1 MIKKLF
7 NFQLCRLTVIIVC
20 LFGGALNA
28 VAFTTVTSGNETFFN
43 ISENDTETVNDRSA
57 ISYLSHIWSKQ
68 PVAAKTASE
77 STAPFAVWREWKVQD
92 SPASCGPFPG
102 SAVFFRNVVGCGHS
116 SYETWH
122 AYSDLR
128 LTEYT
133 NGTAVLRG
141 RLHNNGR
148 IAQIT
153 INMSGKTGSGST
165 WPNPCYQNRI
175 RGQYYYSNFSGS
187 VNEGGR
193 SYSIRKDQN
202 NKPFIMGTNAG
213 NDGSGKMGFGM
224 WNDGW
229 GKRCNEVF
237 GVLLPY
243 NPCSV
248 NAGPD
253 KTICAGD
260 SVTLTATGTGSFRWS
275 TGETSR
281 TIRVSPTTRT
291 RYSVTATSGSCSK
304 TDYVY
309 VNVLNVTAQAGPDKT
324 ICGGTST
331 TLTASGGGT
340 YLWSTGERTATIT
353 VSPNQSTTYTV
364 TVSNGSCQDSDS
376 VRVNVLEQ
384 VHADAGPD
392 KLICDDKDSTTLTAS
407 GGGTY
412 LWSTGE
418 TTATITVS
426 PTQTTTYSVVVTK
439 GSCQDTD
446 TVTVTVSSLQVDL
459 GNDVSLCGD
468 ASKTLTARIVSNT
481 ITAPCTDQVTYEWKK
496 DDQVIAGATGQTLS
510 VTMPGVYS
518 VTARNCNGCT
528 ASDLILVRP
537 SFEVDL
543 GSNAVICADEEVT
556 LTPQVSGYTGCDTG
570 ENVSYLWST
579 GATTPTITVSTSGTY
594 SVTVTG
600 CDNQCSITDEVVVTV
615 KEEIDANAGSDVVI
629 CYGENTVLTA
639 TGGGTYLWSTG
650 ETTSTITV
658 NPTET
663 TTYSVTVTAN
673 GCTATDEVVV
683 TVKPRINANAGDDVI
698 ACYAEDTVLTATG
711 GGTYLWSTGETTS
724 SITVNPTET
733 TTYTVA
739 VTVDGCTVTDEV
751 VVTVKPRV
759 EANAGADVT
768 VCYAEDTVLTATGG
782 GTYLW
787 STGETTPSITVNL
800 METTTFTVA
809 VTVDGCTV
817 TDEVVV
823 TVKPE
828 IDANAGSDVVI
839 CYGENT
845 VLTATGGGTYLWS
858 TGETTSTITVN
869 PTETTTYTVAVTV
882 DGCTVTDE
890 VVVTVKP
897 RINANAGADV
907 TVCYAEDTVLTATG
921 GGTYLW
927 STGETTPTITV
938 NLMETTTLTVAVT
951 VDGCTVTDE
960 VVVTV
965 RPQIE
970 VMASADVT
978 ICEAEDTVLTATGDE
993 GTYLWSTGETTSSIT
1008 VNPSVT
1014 TTYTVSLTKDGCT
1027 VSDSVVVNVDRKVTI
1042 GDYVWT
1048 DENRNGVQ
1056 DANETGV
1063 NGVTATLYHCD
1074 GTQVATTTTANNA
1087 AGEAGAYNFR
1097 VCPDSGF
1104 YYVVFS
1110 DIPDGLEFT
1119 QRNMG
1124 LDDAVDSDANQ
1135 NGQTQCFEV
1144 EREDIP
1150 TIDAGLVEICQISV
1164 DAGNDIRICPGET
1177 IMITADVEDET
1188 AECPGGCQYPITTRD
1203 RCFGPAGDFE
1213 IFLVSTANA
1222 GGDYD
1227 NFKFKASTQSFQ
1239 KLSNGSARYT
1249 ATASNGTDVITIDA
1263 LLTGNTTIA
1272 PVGSPN
1278 LNSCQDFD
1286 TSSWEYW
1293 TTWSGTINSQNHGV
1307 FNLSVKGSAFQ
1318 LGVGADVVRTG
1329 LGASGWFYVTG
1340 GDGFYT
1346 NGDVNIPL
1354 EECVEQNVSYVW
1366 STVDGEIVGN
1376 PNQKTISINKAG
1388 TYVVT
1393 VENCID
1399 CEATDT
1405 IIVTR
1410 KFCYTESKGPRP
1422 SRIKNVYPIPV
1433 KAGGILTVEL
1443 HREEAP
1449 DTDGSLT
1456 AISLK
1461 GSADFVDRKEDIQVA
1476 LYDITGRMIGV
1487 PKSFVME
1494 NGNVTIHFS
1503 LDHIQAGSY
1512 ILRTQ
1517 GGTWSDS
1524 KNIIVE

>member
-1 MIKKLF
+1 MKKKLL
-7 NFQLCRLTVIIVC
+7 NPQVLRLALILCC
-20 LFGGALNA
+20 LFGIATNTQAANA
-28 VAFTTVTSGNETFFN
+28 GTPGFTNSLFSVPNKADANEATVSDRAAITYLANVWSEQAATSKAATNGFASSPFR
-43 ISENDTETVNDRSA
+43 TVVQE
-57 ISYLSHIWSKQ
+57 Y
-68 PVAAKTASE
+68 
-77 STAPFAVWREWKVQD
+77 KVTD
-92 SPASCGPFPG
+92 SPVSCDGAFHNG
-102 SAVFFRNVVGCGHS
+102 VIFRNLTGCQGP
-116 SYETWH
+116 SYQTWH
-122 AYSDLR
+122 AGADLRFIEYSD
-128 LTEYT
+128 
-133 NGTAVLRG
+133 GTA
-141 RLHNNGR
+141 
-148 IAQIT
+148 T
-153 INMSGKTGSGST
+153 MTGSLHDNGQTATVSMNFWEKSGSGDS
-165 WPNPCYQNRI
+165 WPSQCYQNSISNR
-175 RGQYYYSNFSGS
+175 YYYRNFSGTFRL
-187 VNEGGR
+187 NGQN
-193 SYSIRKDQN
+193 YSIARKSPA
-202 NKPFIMGTNAG
+202 KHVVMGNNAG
-213 NDGSGKMGFGM
+213 NSGDGRKGFGAWTNGSIGQCTEM
-224 WNDGW
+224 
-229 GKRCNEVF
+229 F
-237 GVLLPY
+237 GVFTPVQR
-243 NPCSV
+243 CTV

-260 SVTLTATGTGSFRWS
+260 SVTLTATGTGNFRWS
-275 TGETSR
+275 TGETTR
-281 TIRVSPTTRT
+281 TITVSPTTRT
-291 RYSVTATSGSCSK
+291 RYSVTSTLGSCSK

-309 VNVLNVTAQAGPDKT
+309 VNVLNVTAEAGPDQT

-331 TLTASGGGT
+331 TLTATGGGT
-340 YLWSTGERTATIT
+340 YLWSTGETTATIT
-353 VSPNQSTTYTV
+353 VSPNQNTTYTV

-376 VRVNVLEQ
+376 VTVNVAEQ

-426 PTQTTTYSVVVTK
+426 PTQTTTYTVVVTK
-439 GSCQDTD
+439 GDCQDTD
-446 TVTVTVSSLQVDL
+446 MVTVTVSSLQVDL
-459 GNDVSLCGD
+459 GNDVSLCSD
-468 ASKTLTARIVSNT
+468 ASKTLTATIVSNT
-481 ITAPCTDQVTYEWKK
+481 ITAPCTDQVTFEWKK
-496 DDQVIAGATGQTLS
+496 DDQVIAGATGQTLN

-528 ASDLILVRP
+528 ATDLVVVNPKL
-537 SFEVDL
+537 EVDL
-543 GSNAVICADEEVT
+543 GSDAVICADEEVT
-556 LTPQVSGYTGCDTG
+556 LTPEITGYTGCDTG

-594 SVTVTG
+594 SVTVTS
-600 CDNQCSITDEVVVTV
+600 CDNQCSVTDEVMVTV
-615 KEEIDANAGSDVVI
+615 KPEINANAGSDVVI

-650 ETTSTITV
+650 ETTPTITV

-683 TVKPRINANAGDDVI
+683 TVKPRI
-698 ACYAEDTVLTATG
+698 
-711 GGTYLWSTGETTS
+711 
-724 SITVNPTET
+724 
-733 TTYTVA
+733 
-739 VTVDGCTVTDEV
+739 
-751 VVTVKPRV
+751 

-768 VCYAEDTVLTATGG
+768 VCYNAE
-782 GTYLW
+782 
-787 STGETTPSITVNL
+787 
-800 METTTFTVA
+800 
-809 VTVDGCTV
+809 
-817 TDEVVV
+817 
-823 TVKPE
+823 
-828 IDANAGSDVVI
+828 
-839 CYGENT
+839 
-845 VLTATGGGTYLWS
+845 
-858 TGETTSTITVN
+858 
-869 PTETTTYTVAVTV
+869 
-882 DGCTVTDE
+882 
-890 VVVTVKP
+890 
-897 RINANAGADV
+897 
-907 TVCYAEDTVLTATG
+907 TVLTATG

-938 NLMETTTLTVAVT
+938 NLMETTTFTVAVT

-993 GTYLWSTGETTSSIT
+993 GTYLWSTGETTPSIT

-1203 RCFGPAGDFE
+1203 RCFGPTGDFE
-1213 IFLVSTANA
+1213 IYLVST
-1222 GGDYD
+1222 GDME

-1278 LNSCQDFD
+1278 ANSCQDFD
-1286 TSSWEYW
+1286 TSNWEYW

-1307 FNLSVKGSAFQ
+1307 FNLSIKGSAFQ

-1376 PNQKTISINKAG
+1376 PNQKTISINKPG

-1410 KFCYTESKGPRP
+1410 KFCYTESKGERP

-1433 KAGGILTVEL
+1433 KSNGVITLEL

-1449 DTDGSLT
+1449 ESDDSLT

-1461 GSADFVDRKEDIQVA
+1461 GSADFVDRKEDVQVA

-1503 LDHIQAGSY
+1503 LDNIQAGSY

-1517 GGTWSDS
+1517 AGTWSDS